1 MYQMTF
7 KEFIIL
13 KENIYPFHCKKK
25 LNEKGMLVS
34 AISAPKGEST
44 SFQKG
49 VGINSSYF
57 EGLLLPITTQ

>member
-1 MYQMTF
+1 MTF

-34 AISAPKGEST
+34 AISAPKGESIC
-44 SFQKG
+44 FQNG
-49 VGINSSYF
+49 EF
-57 EGLLLPITTQ
+57 LLLLTAQSCFRN